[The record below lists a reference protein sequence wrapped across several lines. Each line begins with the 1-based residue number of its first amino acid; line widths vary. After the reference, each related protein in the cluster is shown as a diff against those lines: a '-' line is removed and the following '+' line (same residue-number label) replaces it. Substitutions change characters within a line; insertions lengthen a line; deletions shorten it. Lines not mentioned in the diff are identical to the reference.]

1 MAGLTLF
8 VMKGDIDMTFTN
20 NDLKRLKK
28 LDDYVP
34 SDKKAST
41 IEWQSELWEIRLKLS
56 SFIARL
62 EAAEQY
68 VFYLE
73 DRVNHSW
80 GPEGIQLSEAWRKSA
95 GKAGEDS

>member
-1 MAGLTLF
+1 MDPTMNPQSPVGRLWKCIEQLTSEKKTL
-8 VMKGDIDMTFTN
+8 
-20 NDLKRLKK
+20 LARLK
-28 LDDYVP
+28 
-34 SDKKAST
+34 
-41 IEWQSELWEIRLKLS
+41 
-56 SFIARL
+56 
-62 EAAEQY
+62 AAERY